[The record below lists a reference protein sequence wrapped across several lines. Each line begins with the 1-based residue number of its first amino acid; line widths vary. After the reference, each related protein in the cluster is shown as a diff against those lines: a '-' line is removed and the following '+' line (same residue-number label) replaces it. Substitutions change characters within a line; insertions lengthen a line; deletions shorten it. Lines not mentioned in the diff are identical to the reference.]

1 MAGYVSKKW
10 LKWLLSKGKGNIVY
24 MIDETCQSP
33 NPLKNKSKRY
43 FNFTFKGKRVV
54 VPKFYQIA
62 LPFLEFQGAYYCLKD
77 LGFIGLKRTH
87 TKYFNQLTYNNQLN
101 FVKDIRSIIGNDV
114 KVYAD
119 KRPLSKQVAQ
129 KTGLIEIKSK
139 AITQRIDAVFGF
151 KTYIYKLKKA
161 KKIKTYSQ
169 FDKEYEKAFKNL
181 NIKEI

>member
-10 LKWLLSKGKGNIVY
+10 LKWLLSKGKGNIIY

-33 NPLKNKSKRY
+33 LALKNKSKRY
-43 FNFTFKGKRVV
+43 WNFQHNKKRIV
-54 VPKFYQIA
+54 VPKFYQVA
-62 LPFLEFQGAYYCLKD
+62 LPFLEFQGGYYCLNH

-87 TKYFNQLTYNNQLN
+87 AKYFNQLTYKNQLQ
-101 FVKDIRSIIGNDV
+101 FVKDLRCIIGNDV

-119 KRPLSKQVAQ
+119 KRPLSKLVET
-129 KTGLIEIKSK
+129 KTGLIETQSK

>member
-1 MAGYVSKKW
+1 MGYVSKKW
-10 LKWLLSKGKGNIVY
+10 LRWLIKEDRGELIY

-33 NPLKNKSKRY
+33 LALKNKTKRY
-43 FNFTFKGKRVV
+43 WHFQHKGKRIV
-54 VPKFYQIA
+54 VPKFYQVA
-62 LPFLEFQGAYYCLKD
+62 LPFWNFRGEYYCLKD
-77 LGFIGLKRTH
+77 LGYIGLKRTH
-87 TKYFNQLTYNNQLN
+87 AKYFNQLTYDNQLN

-119 KRPLSKQVAQ
+119 KRPLSKLVET

-151 KTYIYKLKKA
+151 KTYIYKLKKS
-161 KKIKTYSQ
+161 KKIKTYAQ
-169 FDKEYEKAFKNL
+169 FNNEYEKAFKNL